1 MSAKTHMFIE
11 TSIGRFNIPF
21 ISLELLDSFTLQYKD
36 DKLFKDYLIKV
47 LKLPLTNSD
56 FERIYLGCEDRGDLE
71 ENENYYLP
79 VIYGK
84 DNYNFD
90 KLIQLFA
97 EYLKKDNQKALNNAG
112 IKQVAKSIIHNFK
125 PGYASDNQILLIAK
139 AYLNNNYRRIRDTY
153 FKLSEE
159 MNVKPILEPLNIKE
173 NSKTIREDLRKM
185 ESENNAYIQYL
196 IELYSRGETEIALEA
211 LSKIDNEDLEKAL
224 GRTHHGIVDGL
235 SDETLISQEEISS
248 LEEVTGTSI
257 ETLREDIYRSLKIN
271 KRRGRWNILKTF

>member
-1 MSAKTHMFIE
+1 M
-11 TSIGRFNIPF
+11 
-21 ISLELLDSFTLQYKD
+21 LQ
-36 DKLFKDYLIKV
+36 
-47 LKLPLTNSD
+47 
-56 FERIYLGCEDRGDLE
+56 
-71 ENENYYLP
+71 
-79 VIYGK
+79 
-84 DNYNFD
+84 
-90 KLIQLFA
+90 
-97 EYLKKDNQKALNNAG
+97 LKKITKVYKTGDFVQKALNNVG

-139 AYLNNNYRRIRDTY
+139 VYLNNNYRRIRDTY

-159 MNVKPILEPLNIKE
+159 MNVKPILEPLSIKE

-257 ETLREDIYRSLKIN
+257 ETLREDVYRSLKIN
-271 KRRGRWNILKTF
+271 KRRGR